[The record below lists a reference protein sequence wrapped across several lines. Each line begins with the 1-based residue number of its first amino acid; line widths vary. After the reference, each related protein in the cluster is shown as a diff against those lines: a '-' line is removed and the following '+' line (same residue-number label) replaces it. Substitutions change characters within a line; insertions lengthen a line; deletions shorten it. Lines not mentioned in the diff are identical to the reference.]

1 MLIFRNIIKLSIK
14 SKLSIKHKSK
24 KKEQSPKTR
33 RDIEKKTLITKEKST
48 KSKKILF
55 MKRNNCRINSF
66 RIRIEKN
73 HL

>member
-33 RDIEKKTLITKEKST
+33 RDIEKKTLTTKEKST
-48 KSKKILF
+48 KSKIILF

-66 RIRIEKN
+66 RIHIEKN